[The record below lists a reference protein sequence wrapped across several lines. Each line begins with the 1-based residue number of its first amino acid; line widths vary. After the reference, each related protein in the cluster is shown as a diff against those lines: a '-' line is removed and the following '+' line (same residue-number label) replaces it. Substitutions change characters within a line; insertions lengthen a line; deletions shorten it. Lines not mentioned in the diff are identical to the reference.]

1 MRVSAD
7 DVICGISAS
16 AAQEL
21 MRRYCSA
28 RPAES
33 ACGVLGICC
42 EAAQDR
48 LALFEAEGYLTRA
61 NSGSA
66 GNGASWLTTSRGDAL
81 ARATSGK
88 PGRVTAGR
96 RLEQVVARAGAY
108 NADPGRLLTIA
119 RITVLGN
126 GLDPAGCYGCL
137 ELAVSAVRRERDPD
151 LYVRKVLAYAR
162 SSGRRFGA
170 FHELIYWPDRE
181 LRMILKNR
189 SPAISITDQSTG
201 SLAGRLELVYT
212 CENPG
217 AIAPAPEMCRSAP
230 CTDSTSQSSSSSPA
244 SG

>member
-1 MRVSAD
+1 MAHD
-7 DVICGISAS
+7 
-16 AAQEL
+16 Q
-21 MRRYCSA
+21 
-28 RPAES
+28 P
-33 ACGVLGICC
+33 
-42 EAAQDR
+42 
-48 LALFEAEGYLTRA
+48 
-61 NSGSA
+61 
-66 GNGASWLTTSRGDAL
+66 GDTL

-88 PGRVTAGR
+88 PGRATAGR
-96 RLEQVVARAGAY
+96 RLEQVVARARAY

-126 GLDPAGCYGCL
+126 GLVPAGCYSCL
-137 ELAVSAVRRERDPD
+137 ELAVLAVRREPDPD

-212 CENPG
+212 CENQG

-230 CTDSTSQSSSSSPA
+230 CADSTSQSSSSSSA

>member
-1 MRVSAD
+1 MRVCAD

-96 RLEQVVARAGAY
+96 RLEQVVSRARAY

-126 GLDPAGCYGCL
+126 GLDPADCCL
-137 ELAVSAVRRERDPD
+137 ELAVFAVRRERDPD

-189 SPAISITDQSTG
+189 SPAISITDQSIG
-201 SLAGRLELVYT
+201 SLARRLELVYT

>member
-7 DVICGISAS
+7 DVICGVPAS
-16 AAQEL
+16 AAQKL
-21 MRRYCSA
+21 MRRYRSA

-42 EAAQDR
+42 QAAQDR
-48 LALFEAEGYLTRA
+48 LALFEAEGYLTRE
-61 NSGSA
+61 SGGSA
-66 GNGASWLTTSRGDAL
+66 GSASWLTTSRGDAL

-96 RLEQVVARAGAY
+96 HLEQVVARARAY

-162 SSGRRFGA
+162 SSGRRFSA

-189 SPAISITDQSTG
+189 SPAISITDQGTG

-212 CENPG
+212 LSENPG
-217 AIAPAPEMCRSAP
+217 AIAPAPDAK
-230 CTDSTSQSSSSSPA
+230 SQ
-244 SG
+244 